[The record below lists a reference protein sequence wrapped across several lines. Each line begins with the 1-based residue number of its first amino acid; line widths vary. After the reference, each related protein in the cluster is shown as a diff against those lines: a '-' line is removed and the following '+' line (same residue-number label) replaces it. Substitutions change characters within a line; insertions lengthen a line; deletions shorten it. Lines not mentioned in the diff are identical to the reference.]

1 MSPAASSR
9 PQPWL
14 FTRNLDLAAFS
25 GSVLLGFALVGWA
38 AVEGW
43 LHEPL
48 TAPLW
53 LFLVV
58 GVDVAHV
65 HSTWL
70 RTYFDTTEL
79 KAHPVRY
86 AAVPLVA
93 WLLGAALHASSGL
106 LFWRV
111 LAYLAV
117 YHFVRQQLGWV
128 ALYQRLEP
136 GLGAW
141 DRRLDRA
148 AIYTATLW
156 PLLWWHAHLPRQFS
170 WFVAGDFAGPI
181 ATGFAR
187 GLLPLHVF
195 LLALFFARQLFRL
208 IREGFLP
215 VGKLLIVATT
225 ALSWHVAIVALDSD
239 LAFTALNVLPHGIP
253 YLVLVW
259 QASTREG
266 AKVGLAGQLLKAGP
280 ALFCA
285 LLLALAFLEEGLWD
299 AGIWQDHEAV
309 FGALFGGAWDL
320 SPRAQTFLVPLLALP
335 QATHYA
341 LDGFIWKRKAASP

>member
-1 MSPAASSR
+1 MSPAAPAR

-14 FTRNLDLAAFS
+14 FSRNLDLAAFS

-38 AVEGW
+38 AAEGW

-53 LFLVV
+53 LLLVV

-70 RTYFDTTEL
+70 RTYFDPAEL
-79 KAHPVRY
+79 KAHPLRY
-86 AAVPLVA
+86 AAVPLAA
-93 WLLGAALHASSGL
+93 WLLGVALHAGGAAR
-106 LFWRV
+106 FWRV

-117 YHFVRQQLGWV
+117 FHFVRQQLGWV

-136 GLGAW
+136 ELGAW

-170 WFVAGDFAGPI
+170 WFVAGDFAGPVAVGI
-181 ATGFAR
+181 AAA
-187 GLLPLHVF
+187 LLPLHVL
-195 LLALFFARQLFRL
+195 LLASFFARQLVRRR
-208 IREGFLP
+208 REGFLP
-215 VGKLLIVATT
+215 VGKTLLVATT
-225 ALSWHVAIVALDSD
+225 ALAWHGAIVALDSD

-253 YLVLVW
+253 YMVLVW

-266 AKVGLAGQLLKAGP
+266 AKTGLAGQLLKAGP
-280 ALFCA
+280 AFFGA
-285 LLLALAFLEEGLWD
+285 LLLIIAFLEEGLWD

-309 FGALFGGAWDL
+309 FGTLFGGAWDL
-320 SPRAQTFLVPLLALP
+320 TPRVQTFLVPLLALP

-341 LDGFIWKRKAASP
+341 LDGFIWKRRAASQ